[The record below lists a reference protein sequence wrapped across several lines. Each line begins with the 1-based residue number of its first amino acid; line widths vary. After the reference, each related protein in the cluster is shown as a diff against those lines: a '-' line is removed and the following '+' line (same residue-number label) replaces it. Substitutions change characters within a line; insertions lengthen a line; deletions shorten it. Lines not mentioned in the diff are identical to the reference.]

1 MNKLFALLSFLI
13 VVSASAQTPLAVSSK
28 LTTANVYYG
37 YGAELSHNARISLPA
52 GQQEIIINNIS
63 YTLDEKTLQISC
75 PENVVLLSYRFNT
88 QTDEVKEEINPAIKK
103 MQDSIKTLTRQIG
116 TYTQQAAVAEEQLAK
131 TSKLVEAYGT
141 APVTNNNPKNIS
153 NTTELIKLIDY
164 YNGKIETFRNAIY
177 ALQLKRQDAQDRITE
192 LSDQITQIQEKIEP
206 VIAKTHGQLILQVL
220 AKAPVAASFDITYY
234 TPNAGWI
241 PAYDMR
247 VKSLDN
253 TFKLL
258 YKASVTQSTG
268 IDWKQAKLTL
278 STSNPNLGTTLPLL
292 NQWIL
297 QYYVPAVYNE
307 MARRKE
313 AAFKSVAANTN
324 VTGRYYE
331 ANDRADTMM
340 DQEETEQSNISDYLN
355 LNESQ
360 LYVTYDID
368 LAYNIPSDGKAYSVM
383 IKEENVKASYKHYAA
398 PKLDKDAFL
407 MTTLNDWEQLN
418 LLPGEANIIM
428 DNVFLG
434 KSFIDPNTTT
444 DTLSISLGRDKR
456 IGVKRTLMK
465 EFSKTKIL
473 NDNKV
478 ETFTY
483 EIVVKNNKKEAVSLM
498 LKDQYPLTQTK
509 EIEVNLKDGHGGEV
523 NEELG
528 TISWKLKL
536 APGES
541 KKIRF
546 TYSVTYPK
554 DKKISNLR

>member
-1 MNKLFALLSFLI
+1 MNKLFTLLLSFVTI
-13 VVSASAQTPLAVSSK
+13 IATAQTPITATSK

-37 YGAELSHNARISLPA
+37 YGAELSHNVKLNLPA
-52 GQQEIIINNIS
+52 GQQEITINNIS
-63 YTLDEKTLQISC
+63 NTLDEKTLQISC
-75 PENVVLLSYRFNT
+75 PESVVLLSYRFNT
-88 QTDEVKEEINPAIKK
+88 QTDEVKPVENPVIKK
-103 MQDSIKTLTRQIG
+103 MQDSIKMLTRQIA
-116 TYTQQAAVAEEQLAK
+116 TFTQQGAVAEEQLAK
-131 TSKLVEAYGT
+131 TSKLVEAFGT
-141 APVTNNNPKNIS
+141 MPPANGGTKNIQ
-153 NTTELIKLIDY
+153 NTAELIKLIDY

-177 ALQLKRQDAQDRITE
+177 ALQTKRQDAQDRIAE
-192 LSDQITQIQEKIEP
+192 LTTQMEELQEKIVP
-206 VIAKTHGQLILQVL
+206 AIAKTHGQLILQVL
-220 AKAPVAASFDITYY
+220 AKAAIPASFDITYY
-234 TPNAGWI
+234 TPTAGWI

-247 VKSLDN
+247 VKSIDN
-253 TFKLL
+253 TFKLM
-258 YKASVTQSTG
+258 YKASVTQNTG

-292 NQWIL
+292 SQWVL

-313 AAFKSVAANTN
+313 AAYRSITANTSVMN
-324 VTGRYYE
+324 NYQVE
-331 ANDRADTMM
+331 EKADMAG
-340 DQEETEQSNISDYLN
+340 SDEVSEPSTVSSYLN

-368 LAYNIPSDGKAYSVM
+368 LPYDIPSDGKSYSVV
-383 IKEENVKASYKHYAA
+383 IKEESVKATYKHYAA

-407 MTTLNDWEQLN
+407 MAALNDWEQLN

-473 NDNKV
+473 NDKKV

-483 EIVVKNNKKEAVSLM
+483 EIVVKNNKKETVTLM
-498 LKDQYPLTQTK
+498 LKDQYPLSQTK
-509 EIEVNLKDGHGGEV
+509 EIEVNLKDDHGGEV
-523 NEELG
+523 NDEIG

-541 KKIRF
+541 RKVRF

-554 DKKISNLR
+554 DKKLSNLR